1 MSPATAPRILLVDD
15 EQEFRFG
22 AGVVL
27 RRAGYRVEE
36 AADGKEALRK
46 VLSARDAGDPV
57 RLVVTD
63 IRMPVMSGIEL
74 IDALREQGVVTA
86 LCAITCFG
94 DQALVSELAGKGC
107 TVYIEKPFPPE
118 ELLNRVGEL
127 LGKEGDVTKRKGE

>member
-1 MSPATAPRILLVDD
+1 MSPTTAPRILLVDD
-15 EQEFRFG
+15 EEGFRFG

-27 RRAGYRVEE
+27 RRDGYRVEE

-46 VLSARDAGDPV
+46 ILSARDAGDPV

-74 IDALREQGVVTA
+74 IDALREQGVETA

-94 DQALVSELAGKGC
+94 DQVLVAELAGKGC
-107 TVYIEKPFPPE
+107 TEYIEKPFPPE
-118 ELLNRVGEL
+118 DLVQRIRAIL
-127 LGKEGDVTKRKGE
+127 EGDSP